1 MHVARTIV
9 VALLGTVL
17 AFAAPFQALAASHQA
32 AAPEKKA
39 EKAEKAEKAKK
50 AAAPAA
56 RRHVGTVKAVDPAM
70 GMLTVTEK
78 EGDAEVSVSDKT
90 TIKKG
95 KESVKLSDLK
105 SGDEVTVVYVKQDG
119 KDVARSVMVKAK

>member
-1 MHVARTIV
+1 MHIARTTV

-17 AFAAPFQALAASHQA
+17 ASAAPFQALAASHQA

-39 EKAEKAEKAKK
+39 EKAKE

-56 RRHVGTVKAVDPAM
+56 RRHVGTVKAVDSAA

-78 EGDAEVSVSDKT
+78 GGDAEVTVSDKT

-105 SGDEVTVVYVKQDG
+105 PGDEVTVVYVKQDG
-119 KDVARSVMVKAK
+119 KDMARSVMLKAK